1 MFELIDE
8 KTEYIT
14 RLFSDVETR
23 LIYAII
29 ERINR
34 VGITPTGEIQL
45 RKLYDMGALDLD
57 VLRLI
62 EELTGYPLEELLD
75 VIPEVLESV
84 IAWETHTKAY
94 ELGMAIKPPTREVLK
109 PLIEQVQEKIRDDFH
124 YIKTTAREYVEKDYR
139 RIIDTAILETQMGT
153 KTEQQAVVDIAKELS
168 QKGITAM
175 TYLREGKTVQMGIEP
190 YVRRVVRTEFIQNAT
205 KAQEVLGQDI
215 GADLYYVTQHLGARD
230 KGIGHEN
237 HESWQGQTYSMQE
250 LRDVCG
256 YGLID
261 GLGGINCRHTFYAF
275 WEGVTPIPPKID
287 TSENARVYELEQEQ
301 RRIERD
307 IRRIKREINSL
318 ELLHLDDKNVA
329 LRASKRRLRTQQAR
343 VRQLVKDNQD
353 VLRRD
358 YAREQVYTTN

>member
-8 KTEYIT
+8 KTDYIT
-14 RLFSDVETR
+14 RLFSDVESR
-23 LIYAII
+23 LVYAII

-45 RKLYDMGALDLD
+45 RKLYDMGALDLE

-75 VIPEVLESV
+75 IIPEVLESV
-84 IAWETHTKAY
+84 IDWETHMQAY
-94 ELGMAIKPPTREVLK
+94 ELGMAIRAPTREVLK
-109 PLIEQVQEKIRDDFH
+109 LLIEQVQDRIRDDFY

-139 RIIDTAILETQMGT
+139 RLIDTAILETQMGT

-168 QKGITAM
+168 QKGITGM
-175 TYLREGKTVQMGIEP
+175 TYLREGKTVQMSIEP

-205 KAQEVLGQDI
+205 KAQEILGKDL
-215 GADLYYVTQHLGARD
+215 GAETYYVTQHLGARD
-230 KGIGHEN
+230 KGIGHQN

-256 YGLID
+256 YGLVD
-261 GLGGINCRHTFYAF
+261 GLGGINCRHSFYPF

-307 IRRIKREINSL
+307 IRRIKREIHSL

-329 LRASKRRLRTQQAR
+329 LQGSKRRLRTHQAR
-343 VRQLVKDNQD
+343 IRQLVKDNKD
-353 VLRRD
+353 VLRRNYD
-358 YAREQVYTTN
+358 REQIYTTN

>member
-8 KTEYIT
+8 KTDYIT
-14 RLFSDVETR
+14 RLFSDVESR
-23 LIYAII
+23 LVYAII

-45 RKLYDMGALDLD
+45 RKLYDMGALDLE

-75 VIPEVLESV
+75 IIPEVLESV
-84 IAWETHTKAY
+84 IDWEIHMQAY
-94 ELGMAIKPPTREVLK
+94 ELGMAIRPPTREVLK
-109 PLIEQVQEKIRDDFH
+109 PLIEQVQEKIRDDFY
-124 YIKTTAREYVEKDYR
+124 YIKTTAKEYVEKDYR

-168 QKGITAM
+168 RKGIAGM

-205 KAQEVLGQDI
+205 KAQEVLGKDL
-215 GADLYYVTQHLGARD
+215 GADTYYVTQHLGARD
-230 KGIGHEN
+230 KGIGHES

-250 LRDVCG
+250 LKDTCG

-261 GLGGINCRHTFYAF
+261 GLGGINCRHTFYPF
-275 WEGVTPIPPKID
+275 WEGVTPIHPKVD

-301 RRIERD
+301 RRVERD
-307 IRRIKREINSL
+307 IRRIKRETHSL
-318 ELLHLDDKNVA
+318 ELLHLEDKNVA
-329 LRASKRRLRTQQAR
+329 LRGSKRLLKARQGKLRELIR
-343 VRQLVKDNQD
+343 ENSD
-353 VLRRD
+353 VLRRNYD
-358 YAREQVYTTN
+358 REQIYTMN